1 MRRHIDLV
9 RGLTRRLPGA
19 GGLAAA
25 AAAAGD
31 PGPLLELEAR
41 DAPDALEAPEVL
53 EAPEALDATAAPIR
67 GHRTAA
73 VTRRRPAVGV

>member
-31 PGPLLELEAR
+31 PAPLLELEA
-41 DAPDALEAPEVL
+41 L
-53 EAPEALDATAAPIR
+53 EALDPTRTRPPRRSAVAA
-67 GHRTAA
+67 RTPSRSDA
-73 VTRRRPAVGV
+73 RRWACER

>member
-31 PGPLLELEAR
+31 PGPLLELEAF
-41 DAPDALEAPEVL
+41 D
-53 EAPEALDATAAPIR
+53 ALDAT
-67 GHRTAA
+67 RTRQPRRSA
-73 VTRRRPAVGV
+73 VATRTPWHGEARRWACER

>member
-31 PGPLLELEAR
+31 PGPLLELEAF
-41 DAPDALEAPEVL
+41 DAL
-53 EAPEALDATAAPIR
+53 EALDATSTRQPGRSAVAAD
-67 GHRTAA
+67 A
-73 VTRRRPAVGV
+73 VARRSAAVGV